1 MSDPLYEHRFW
12 LQILG
17 DHCRFIFTA
26 LSPKEKTDVAI
37 AERLRDK
44 FDALLGEAR
53 RPDASAFIDKLTQE
67 ASHAVHELREFKLN
81 LLERQLAGKIDLLL
95 TPSFVNH
102 MVNELEEYQ
111 RILESLLEGRGVPRF
126 HALHHDLLWLQDAF
140 GHAASIAADL
150 DFAEKSLIAKS
161 MAFQKDFEGF
171 YLKAVE
177 MVGYLRTHLK
187 EFPAMHKFHADIDL
201 EIKVFMHFLS
211 ELEELELTGE
221 VLDRINPL
229 MPDHMYREECYY
241 LSKLADLGEIKSP
254 NCDPTKPRV
263 SG

>member
-1 MSDPLYEHRFW
+1 MSDPIYEHRFW

-17 DHCRFIFTA
+17 DHSRFILTA
-26 LSPKEKTDVAI
+26 LSPKEKSDI
-37 AERLRDK
+37 AKAESFIAT
-44 FDALLGEAR
+44 FDMLLEEAR
-53 RPDASAFIDKLTQE
+53 RPDSSTFLVNLTEKASLA
-67 ASHAVHELREFKLN
+67 ANELRTFKLD
-81 LLERQLAGKIDLLL
+81 LLTRQLAGKIDFLL

-111 RILESLLEGRGVPRF
+111 KILQSLLEGKGVPLF
-126 HALHHDLLWLQDAF
+126 HPLHYDLVWLQDAY

-150 DFAEKSLIAKS
+150 DFAEKPLIKKS

-177 MVGYLRTHLK
+177 MTGYLRTQLSD
-187 EFPAMHKFHADIDL
+187 FPALHKFHTDIDL
-201 EIKVFMHFLS
+201 EMRVFMHFLA
-211 ELEELELTGE
+211 ELEEFELRGE

-241 LSKLADLGEIKSP
+241 LSKLALLGEIQSP
-254 NCDPTKPRV
+254 DCDPTKPRV
-263 SG
+263 TG

>member
-26 LSPKEKTDVAI
+26 LSPKEKGDI
-37 AERLRDK
+37 ATAESLMAK
-44 FDALLGEAR
+44 FDMLLGESR
-53 RPDASAFIDKLTQE
+53 RPDASTFIEKLTND
-67 ASHAVHELREFKLN
+67 AYKVSYELREFKLN
-81 LLERQLAGKIDLLL
+81 LLERQLVGKIDFLL

-102 MVNELEEYQ
+102 MVNELEEYL
-111 RILESLLEGRGVPRF
+111 RILQALQEGEGVPLF
-126 HALHHDLLWLQDAF
+126 HPLHYDMVWLQDAY
-140 GHAASIAADL
+140 GHAASLAADL
-150 DFAEKSLIAKS
+150 DFAEKPLIAKS

-177 MVGYLRTHLK
+177 MTGYLRTHIK
-187 EFPAMHKFHADIDL
+187 DFPALRKFHADVDM
-201 EIKVFMHFLS
+201 EMRVFMHFLA
-211 ELEELELTGE
+211 ELEEFELRGE

-241 LSKLADLGEIKSP
+241 LSKLAALGEVQNP

-263 SG
+263 TG

>member
-26 LSPKEKTDVAI
+26 LSPKEKADIAI
-37 AERLRDK
+37 AERLMAR
-44 FDALLGEAR
+44 FDTLLEQSR
-53 RPDASAFIDKLTQE
+53 RPDAAAILPRLNQE
-67 ASHAVHELREFKLN
+67 ANEASLELRQFKLS
-81 LLERQLAGKIDLLL
+81 LLERQLAGQIDLLL

-102 MVNELEEYQ
+102 MVNELEEYL
-111 RILESLLEGRGVPRF
+111 RILQSLLEGKGVPWF
-126 HALHHDLLWLQDAF
+126 HPLHYDLLWLQDAY
-140 GHAASIAADL
+140 GHAAAIAGDL
-150 DFAEKSLIAKS
+150 DFAEKPLIAKS

-177 MVGYLRTHLK
+177 MTGYLRTQLK
-187 EFPAMHKFHADIDL
+187 DFPALRKFHADVNL
-201 EIKVFMHFLS
+201 EMKVFMHFLS
-211 ELEELELTGE
+211 ELEEFELTGE

-241 LSKLADLGEIKSP
+241 LSKLAALGEIQSP
-254 NCDPTKPRV
+254 QCDPTKPRV
-263 SG
+263 MG

>member
-26 LSPKEKTDVAI
+26 LSPKEKADI
-37 AERLRDK
+37 ATAESLMTRFDRL
-44 FDALLGEAR
+44 LSESR
-53 RPDASAFIDKLTQE
+53 RPDASAFIAKLNEEALRATQE
-67 ASHAVHELREFKLN
+67 SREFKLS
-81 LLERQLAGKIDLLL
+81 LLERQLAGTIDFLL
-95 TPSFVNH
+95 TPSFINH
-102 MVNELEEYQ
+102 MVNELEEYL
-111 RILESLLEGRGVPRF
+111 RILQALQEGKGVPLF
-126 HALHHDLLWLQDAF
+126 HPLHYDMVWLQDAF
-140 GHAASIAADL
+140 GHAASLAADL
-150 DFAEKSLIAKS
+150 DFAEKPLIAKS

-177 MVGYLRTHLK
+177 MTGYLRTRLK
-187 EFPAMHKFHADIDL
+187 DFPALRKFHADINL
-201 EIKVFMHFLS
+201 EMRVFMHFLS
-211 ELEELELTGE
+211 ELEELELRGE

-241 LSKLADLGEIKSP
+241 LSKLAALGEIQSP

-263 SG
+263 TG